1 MMQLWPGFAI
11 DVVTGA
17 SGELLLCVDIS
28 HRILHR
34 TSVLD
39 QLKMVMGG
47 GLRNS
52 TAQSR
57 YLAVKHFVGASVLA
71 RYSKVTYRVD
81 DIDFEASP
89 LSVFEVGSSNSQNKT
104 TRMTFLEYY
113 RTKWGL
119 EIREL
124 DQPLLV
130 HQKRSTK
137 TGEVSPPFKTFTF
150 LNFKPFLP
158 RSATSTSCPNCATPP
173 AWASFPTKPP
183 SRR

>member
-1 MMQLWPGFAI
+1 MHLLGYTFMKTKYFDERAAIHLEQWMMQLWPGFAI
-11 DVVTGA
+11 DVVAGAA

-47 GLRNS
+47 QGGLRDS
-52 TAQSR
+52 TAQNR

-81 DIDFEASP
+81 DINFEASP
-89 LSVFEVGSSNSQNKT
+89 LSVFEVGSSNSQNRT
-104 TRMTFLEYY
+104 TMTFLEYY

-137 TGEVSPPFKTFTF
+137 TGEVSPSFK
-150 LNFKPFLP
+150 NFHFFKL
-158 RSATSTSCPNCATPP
+158 
-173 AWASFPTKPP
+173 
-183 SRR
+183 